1 MKINPQSFLDVLLL
15 EIRRVTITY
24 SAKKKRDRQENE
36 LLLIHQI
43 EALGNQVAF
52 NAAIGIYWISY
63 Y

>member
-43 EALGNQVAF
+43 EALENQVAF
-52 NAAIGIYWISY
+52 SAAIGIYWISY
-63 Y
+63 F